1 MSHSRTSTFVAGLGL
16 LIAGYPFAWVSES
29 RPDAVI
35 VADIIRADYEADLPH
50 LLLLYHELPE
60 PVGGAPEASRL
71 RYWRGFARWRRAIN
85 GANDGAPVAQML
97 EDLQVAAREF
107 DVALSI
113 APGFVDARAGLL
125 SSLGIQ
131 LFLLN
136 GDTVRMKPI
145 VERVRPLMS
154 ALRSKPQDNPRMLWV
169 LGQAEWR
176 TPSGWP
182 RERVLAHQERVIA
195 SYLRAL
201 ELVRARGLPGRDDLE
216 PRWGE
221 PELLMNLAWSNL
233 NKVTPDLSAAE
244 RHAREALRLVPHWHY
259 VRDILLPQILTA
271 KGESAQHDIAGAPG
285 RDLGHKNR
293 SAAGPAVRGRYRDA
307 SHRLCVGT
315 AGGGPPWDCVG

>member
-1 MSHSRTSTFVAGLGL
+1 MSHSRASTIVAGLGL
-16 LIAGYPFAWVSES
+16 LIAGYPFACEWEP

-35 VADIIRADYEADLPH
+35 VADIIRADYEADLPL

-60 PVGGAPEASRL
+60 PAGTAPEASRV

-85 GANDGAPVAQML
+85 GLNDGAPVAQML
-97 EDLQVAAREF
+97 EDLQIASREF
-107 DVALSI
+107 EAALSI

-125 SSLGIQ
+125 SSLGTQ

-136 GDTVRMKPI
+136 GDTVRMQPI
-145 VERVRPLMS
+145 VERVRPMMS

-182 RERVLAHQERVIA
+182 RKRVLAHQERVIA

-201 ELVRARGLPGRDDLE
+201 ELARAQEIPSRDDLE

-233 NKVTPDLSAAE
+233 NKVTADLSAAE
-244 RHAREALRLVPHWHY
+244 RNAREALRLVPNWHY
-259 VRDILLPQILTA
+259 VRDILLPQILAA
-271 KGESAQHDIAGAPG
+271 KYESSQRAIAGAPG
-285 RDLGHKNR
+285 RD
-293 SAAGPAVRGRYRDA
+293 
-307 SHRLCVGT
+307 
-315 AGGGPPWDCVG
+315 

>member
-1 MSHSRTSTFVAGLGL
+1 MSHSRASTIAAGLGL
-16 LIAGYPFAWVSES
+16 LIAGYPFACEWEP

-35 VADIIRADYEADLPH
+35 VADIIRADYEADLPL

-60 PVGGAPEASRL
+60 PAGTAPEASRV

-85 GANDGAPVAQML
+85 GLNDGAPVAQML
-97 EDLQVAAREF
+97 EDLQIASREF
-107 DVALSI
+107 EAALSI

-125 SSLGIQ
+125 SSLGTQ

-136 GDTVRMKPI
+136 GDTVRMQPI
-145 VERVRPLMS
+145 VERVRPMMS

-182 RERVLAHQERVIA
+182 RKRVLAHQERVIA

-201 ELVRARGLPGRDDLE
+201 ELARAQEIPSRDDLE

-233 NKVTPDLSAAE
+233 NKVTADLSAAE
-244 RHAREALRLVPHWHY
+244 RNAREALRLVPNWHY
-259 VRDILLPQILTA
+259 VRDILLPQILAA
-271 KGESAQHDIAGAPG
+271 KDESSQRAIAGAPG
-285 RDLGHKNR
+285 RD
-293 SAAGPAVRGRYRDA
+293 
-307 SHRLCVGT
+307 
-315 AGGGPPWDCVG
+315 

>member
-1 MSHSRTSTFVAGLGL
+1 MSHSRASTIAAGLGL
-16 LIAGYPFAWVSES
+16 LIAGYPFACEWEP

-35 VADIIRADYEADLPH
+35 VADIIRADYEADLPL

-60 PVGGAPEASRL
+60 PAGTAPEASRV

-85 GANDGAPVAQML
+85 GLNDGAPVAQML
-97 EDLQVAAREF
+97 EDLQIASREF
-107 DVALSI
+107 EAALSI

-125 SSLGIQ
+125 SSLGTQ

-136 GDTVRMKPI
+136 GDTVRMQPI
-145 VERVRPLMS
+145 VERVRPMMS

-182 RERVLAHQERVIA
+182 RKRVLAHQERVIA

-201 ELVRARGLPGRDDLE
+201 ELARAQEIPSRDDLE

-233 NKVTPDLSAAE
+233 NKVTADLSAAE
-244 RHAREALRLVPHWHY
+244 RNAREALRLVPNWHY
-259 VRDILLPQILTA
+259 VRDILLPQILAA
-271 KGESAQHDIAGAPG
+271 KYESSQRAIAGAPG
-285 RDLGHKNR
+285 RD
-293 SAAGPAVRGRYRDA
+293 
-307 SHRLCVGT
+307 
-315 AGGGPPWDCVG
+315 